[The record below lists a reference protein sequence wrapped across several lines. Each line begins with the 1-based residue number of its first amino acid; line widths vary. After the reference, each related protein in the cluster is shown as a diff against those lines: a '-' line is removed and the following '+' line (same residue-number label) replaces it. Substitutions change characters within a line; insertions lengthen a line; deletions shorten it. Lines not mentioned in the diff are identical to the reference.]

1 MMPLLSVLLSVVLTS
16 TAPHG
21 SRSAPNLV
29 EGSRVHV
36 IGDRLAADLAVQDEF
51 VAAVEAFGS
60 TVYSHA
66 KEGNEA
72 AFIELPGE
80 VRTEDLVVLC
90 VGAVDA
96 IRGDAYLKGF
106 RDRLGS
112 ILDDLPS
119 GRVVLVTPVPSGPE
133 AHEDQTACLNHAVVV
148 GRYADVI
155 GELARRR
162 ECHLIDLHGSLSMVQ
177 QHAGTSS
184 QLHDGLHLNASGL
197 QFAAADLLWQLG
209 WSEEDPD
216 FRLHRSDAPASSST
230 ASVEADMLR
239 GDVPLRTLPALQQGL
254 PPAPVVRLAPHWD
267 EAVAAVHE
275 LAGEQVVDAAAL
287 RNAMFLLTATPDRA
301 QSALEVLRLYSTQE
315 QPEPV
320 RLAALAAIDDLPA
333 DTVGGPAG
341 IKTIRIDVVPVK
353 MTYEP
358 SRFEV
363 MAGEPVR
370 LILSNP
376 DAQPHNLLIC
386 KPGSLRA
393 IGSASEAMGT
403 TAEAKARDWVPDS
416 PKVLHVMPMVQLGEE
431 GELRFMAPQRP
442 GRYPIICTYPG
453 HWRMMNGVMTVR
465 RNTD

>member
-1 MMPLLSVLLSVVLTS
+1 MMSLLPALLSIVLAT
-16 TAPHG
+16 TAAYGARPE
-21 SRSAPNLV
+21 PKLV
-29 EGSRVHV
+29 QGTRVHV
-36 IGDRLAADLAVQDEF
+36 IGDRLAADLAAQDEF
-51 VAAVEAFGS
+51 VTAVEASGA
-60 TVYSHA
+60 TVYSHG

-72 AFIELPGE
+72 AFIELPDE
-80 VRTEDLVVLC
+80 VGAQDLIVVC
-90 VGAVDA
+90 VGMIDS
-96 IRGDAYLKGF
+96 IRGDAYLSQF
-106 RDRLGS
+106 RDRLDAV
-112 ILDDLPS
+112 IDALPTD
-119 GRVVLVTPVPSGPE
+119 RVVLVTPAPPGAG
-133 AHEDQTACLNHAVVV
+133 AHEDRTTGLNHAVVV

-155 GELARRR
+155 TEVATRRG
-162 ECHLIDLHGSLSMVQ
+162 CHLIDLHGALTMAQ
-177 QHAGTSS
+177 QQLGSS
-184 QLHDGLHLNASGL
+184 GSIHDGLHLNASSRQL
-197 QFAAADLLWQLG
+197 AAADLLWQLG
-209 WSEEDPD
+209 WTDEDPD
-216 FRLHRSDAPASSST
+216 FGLQRPASPASSPTPSLE
-230 ASVEADMLR
+230 VDMLR
-239 GDVPLRTLPALQQGL
+239 GEVPLRPLSAPQQGL
-254 PPAPVVRLAPHWD
+254 PPGRVVRLAPHWD
-267 EAVAAVHE
+267 EVTATVQD
-275 LAGEQVVDAAAL
+275 LAREEVVDSTAL
-287 RNAMFLLTATPDRA
+287 RNAMFLLTASPGRA
-301 QSALEVLRLYSTQE
+301 QSALEVLRPYTDQE
-315 QPEPV
+315 QPESV

-333 DTVGGPAG
+333 ETVGDPVG
-341 IKTIRIDVVPVK
+341 INTIRIDVVPVK

-403 TAEAKARDWVPDS
+403 TAEAKEKDWVPDS